1 MAKKKKKV
9 IIDYSA
15 IDDSSR
21 VIKQNVAD
29 ATLEYM
35 QIFGANKNLYRTMAS
50 LIDGMKPGKRRLI
63 YSWWELN
70 GRPSNT
76 KPETLKK
83 LKKFKVERLSSNATG
98 NYHPHGSSS
107 MDTIIGNEGQYWNN
121 NVMLITPQ
129 GSYGNARGDK
139 AAAGRYIEA
148 ALSEYTIDC
157 FFDDFDEYCIPMREA
172 YTGEGYEPEY
182 LPAKYP
188 HVLFN
193 PQFSSIGYGLASN
206 IAPFNVSEVLDATIA
221 LMKNPKAKI
230 SLIPDSPTGC
240 DIVDNGDFGDI
251 NKIGVGK
258 LKMRAKYEID
268 YVENM
273 IHITALPYNVCSKGI
288 IEKISELRNK
298 LKNKNK
304 DTLGII
310 DIADSTKEGEV
321 DIKLYLAKD
330 AKPNKV
336 MKLLI
341 KKDTG
346 IQSTFPVGLT
356 VIDNFKEY
364 ELSVRD
370 VLLYWIDY
378 RIDDVR
384 SMFLNKLQTTTTK
397 IHMNEVYMMVFNK
410 KNIDTTISISRNSK
424 SRQDAINK
432 YMETFGISS
441 IQAAGIADMKVYQFT
456 EESYNRFVEDRDKLK
471 KELEFINDIL
481 EDDDKIHE
489 YIIEQ
494 LKEGKKK
501 WGRPRMSRIIQDNDD
516 SDIEDTEH
524 VLAISESGYVKK
536 LPLDPTYVVGNVGP
550 ISSNLTVL
558 NISNKEDIL
567 IIDSTG
573 NINKVPVSLIPD
585 SLSDDIGVELN
596 KITSVNGTIKAVM
609 ELPSMKLLQT
619 ATDNMCIIFVTKNGL
634 AKMCKLSE
642 FSNIKDVKTGIS
654 LNKGDEVA
662 AAVFALDNSTK
673 DIIIST
679 NIGNGIRLPINEIR
693 NLGSQA
699 KGVQMI
705 SLKDGEEVVSVS
717 LLNPKKKLMF
727 MITSK
732 GRAKVTEMKYFPT
745 MNRKDS
751 SVNLI
756 SLQGGEFLV
765 GVSACDKNDVVEIYK
780 KKSAPEKV
788 DIKSLKIM
796 TRVSKGERI
805 TSAGGGNLVIAYKIF
820 G

>member
-29 ATLEYM
+29 AALECM

-83 LKKFKVERLSSNATG
+83 LKKFKVERLSSHATG

-121 NVMLITPQ
+121 NVMLIKPQ
-129 GSYGNARGDK
+129 GSYGNARGDN

-157 FFDDFDEYCIPMREA
+157 FFDDFDEYCVPMREA
-172 YTGEGYEPEY
+172 YTGEGFEPEY

-188 HVLFN
+188 HILFN

-206 IAPFNVSEVLDATIA
+206 IAPFNVGEVLDATIA
-221 LMKNPKAKI
+221 LMKNPKARI

-273 IHITALPYNVCSKGI
+273 IHITALPYNVSSKGI
-288 IEKISELRNK
+288 IQKISELRNK

-304 DTLGII
+304 DTLGIV

-330 AKPNKV
+330 AKPNKI

-364 ELSVRD
+364 ELSVKD

-384 SMFLNKLQTTTTK
+384 SMFLNKLQTTNTK
-397 IHMNEVYMMVFNK
+397 IHMNEVYMMVFSK
-410 KNIDTTISISRNSK
+410 QNIDKTIEISRNSK
-424 SRQDAINK
+424 SRQDAIEK
-432 YMETFGISS
+432 YMKTFGISS
-441 IQAAGIADMKVYQFT
+441 IQAAGIADMKIYQFT
-456 EESYNRFVEDRDKLK
+456 EESYNRFVEDRDRLK
-471 KELEFINDIL
+471 EELKFINGIL
-481 EDDDKIHE
+481 ENDDNIHE
-489 YIIEQ
+489 YIINQ

-516 SDIEDTEH
+516 SDIPDTDH
-524 VLAISESGYVKK
+524 ILAISESGYVKK
-536 LPLDPTYVVGNVGP
+536 LPAEPTYIVGSVGP
-550 ISSNLTVL
+550 ISSNLTIL
-558 NISNKEDIL
+558 NIGNKEDIL

-596 KITSVNGTIKAVM
+596 KITSVKGTIKAVM
-609 ELPSMKLLQT
+609 ELPSMQLLET

-642 FSNIKDVKTGIS
+642 FSNIKDVKSGIS
-654 LNKGDEVA
+654 LNKNDEVA

-673 DIIIST
+673 DILIST

-693 NLGSQA
+693 NLGTQA
-699 KGVQMI
+699 KGVPMI
-705 SLKDGEEVVSVS
+705 SLKSDEEVVSVS

-745 MNRKDS
+745 MNRKDK

-756 SLQGGEFLV
+756 SLQGGESLI

-780 KKSAPEKV
+780 KKTEPERV
-788 DIKSLKIM
+788 DIESLKIS
-796 TRVSKGERI
+796 TRISKGDKI
-805 TSAGGGNLVIAYKIF
+805 SSAGNGNLVIAYKIF

>member
-9 IIDYSA
+9 IIDYST

-29 ATLEYM
+29 AALEYM

-76 KPETLKK
+76 KPETLKR

-129 GSYGNARGDK
+129 GSYGNVRGDK
-139 AAAGRYIEA
+139 IADGRYIEA

-157 FFDDFDEYCIPMREA
+157 FFDDFDEYCVPMREA

-188 HVLFN
+188 HILFN

-206 IAPFNVSEVLDATIA
+206 IAPFNVSEVLDATIS

-251 NKIGVGK
+251 NKTGVGK

-273 IHITALPYNVCSKGI
+273 IHITALPYNVTSKGI
-288 IEKISELRNK
+288 IEKVSELRTK

-304 DTLGII
+304 DTLGIV
-310 DIADSTKEGEV
+310 DIADSSKEGEV

-330 AKPNKV
+330 AKPNKI

-346 IQSTFPVGLT
+346 IQLTFPVGLT
-356 VIDNFKEY
+356 VIDDFKEY

-384 SMFLNKLQTTTTK
+384 SMFLNKLQTTNTK
-397 IHMNEVYMMVFNK
+397 IHMNEVYMMVFSK
-410 KNIDTTISISRNSK
+410 QNIDKTIEISRNSK
-424 SRQDAINK
+424 SRQDAIEK
-432 YMETFGISS
+432 YMKTFGISS

-456 EESYNRFVEDRDKLK
+456 EESYNRFVEDRDRLK
-471 KELEFINDIL
+471 EELKFINGIL
-481 EDDDKIHE
+481 ENDDNIHE
-489 YIIEQ
+489 YIINQ

-516 SDIEDTEH
+516 SDIPDTDH
-524 VLAISESGYVKK
+524 ILAISESGYVKK
-536 LPLDPTYVVGNVGP
+536 LPAEPTYIVGSVGP

-558 NISNKEDIL
+558 NIGNKEDIL

-573 NINKVPVSLIPD
+573 NINKIPVSLIPD

-596 KITSVNGTIKAVM
+596 KITSVKGTIKAVM
-609 ELPSMKLLQT
+609 EVPSMQLLET

-642 FSNIKDVKTGIS
+642 FSNIKDVKSGIS
-654 LNKGDEVA
+654 LNKDDEVA

-673 DIIIST
+673 DILIST

-693 NLGSQA
+693 NLGIQA
-699 KGVQMI
+699 KGVPMI
-705 SLKDGEEVVSVS
+705 SLKSDEEVVSVS

-745 MNRKDS
+745 MNRKDK

-756 SLQGGEFLV
+756 ALQGGESLI

-780 KKSAPEKV
+780 KKTEPERV
-788 DIKSLKIM
+788 DIKSLKIS
-796 TRVSKGERI
+796 TRISKGDKI
-805 TSAGGGNLVIAYKIF
+805 SSAGNGNLVIAYKIF

>member
-1 MAKKKKKV
+1 MAKKKKV
-9 IIDYSA
+9 IIDYST

-29 ATLEYM
+29 AALEYM

-63 YSWWELN
+63 YSWWDLN
-70 GRPSNT
+70 GGPSNT

-129 GSYGNARGDK
+129 GSYGNVRGDK

-157 FFDDFDEYCIPMREA
+157 FFDDFDEYCVPMREA
-172 YTGEGYEPEY
+172 YTGEGHEPEY

-188 HVLFN
+188 HILFN

-240 DIVDNGDFGDI
+240 DIVDNGEFGDI
-251 NKIGVGK
+251 NKTGVGK

-273 IHITALPYNVCSKGI
+273 IHITALPYNVTSKGI
-288 IEKISELRNK
+288 IEKISELRTK

-304 DTLGII
+304 DTLGIV
-310 DIADSTKEGEV
+310 DIADSSKEGEV

-330 AKPNKV
+330 AKPNKI

-356 VIDNFKEY
+356 VIDDFKEY

-384 SMFLNKLQTTTTK
+384 SMFLNKLQTTNTK

-424 SRQDAINK
+424 SRQDAIEK
-432 YMETFGISS
+432 YMSTFGISS

-471 KELEFINDIL
+471 EELKFINGIL
-481 EDDDKIHE
+481 ENDDNIHE
-489 YIIEQ
+489 YIINQ

-501 WGRPRMSRIIQDNDD
+501 WGRPRMSNIIQDNDD
-516 SDIEDTEH
+516 SDIPDTDH
-524 VLAISESGYVKK
+524 ILAISESGYVKK
-536 LPLDPTYVVGNVGP
+536 LPAEPEYIIGNVGP
-550 ISSNLTVL
+550 ISSNLTIL
-558 NISNKEDIL
+558 NIGNKEDIM

-573 NINKVPVSLIPD
+573 NINKIPVSLIPD
-585 SLSDDIGVELN
+585 SLSDDIGVELM
-596 KITSVNGTIKAVM
+596 KITSVKGTIKAVM
-609 ELPSMKLLQT
+609 ELPSMKLLQE
-619 ATDNMCIIFVTKNGL
+619 ATDNMCVIFVTKNGL

-642 FSNIKDVKTGIS
+642 FSSIKDVKSGIS
-654 LNKGDEVA
+654 LNKDDEVA
-662 AAVFALDNSTK
+662 AAVFALDNTTK
-673 DIIIST
+673 DILIST

-693 NLGSQA
+693 NLGTQA
-699 KGVQMI
+699 KGVPMI
-705 SLKDGEEVVSVS
+705 SLQDGEEVVSVS

-732 GRAKVTEMKYFPT
+732 GRAKVSEMKYFPV
-745 MNRKDS
+745 MNRKDK

-756 SLQGGEFLV
+756 TLQGGESLI

-780 KKSAPEKV
+780 KKSEPERV
-788 DIKSLKIM
+788 DIKSLKIS
-796 TRVSKGERI
+796 TRVSKGEKI
-805 TSAGGGNLVIAYKIF
+805 SSAGNGNLVIAYKIF

>member
-1 MAKKKKKV
+1 MAKKKKKG
-9 IIDYSA
+9 IIDYST

-29 ATLEYM
+29 AALEYM

-76 KPETLKK
+76 KPETLKR

-129 GSYGNARGDK
+129 GSYGNVRGDK
-139 AAAGRYIEA
+139 IADGRYIEA

-157 FFDDFDEYCIPMREA
+157 FFDDFDEYCVPMREA

-188 HVLFN
+188 HILFN

-251 NKIGVGK
+251 NKTGVGK

-273 IHITALPYNVCSKGI
+273 IHITALPYNVTSKGI
-288 IEKISELRNK
+288 IEKISELRTK
-298 LKNKNK
+298 LKNKNR
-304 DTLGII
+304 DTLGIV
-310 DIADSTKEGEV
+310 DIADSSKEGEV

-330 AKPNKV
+330 AKPNKI

-346 IQSTFPVGLT
+346 IQLTFPVGLT
-356 VIDNFKEY
+356 VIDDFKEY
-364 ELSVRD
+364 ELSVKD
-370 VLLYWIDY
+370 VLSYWIDY

-384 SMFLNKLQTTTTK
+384 SMFLNKLQTTNTK
-397 IHMNEVYMMVFNK
+397 IHMNEVYMMVFSK
-410 KNIDTTISISRNSK
+410 QNIDKTIEISRNSK
-424 SRQDAINK
+424 SRQDAIEK
-432 YMETFGISS
+432 YMKTFGISS

-456 EESYNRFVEDRDKLK
+456 EESYNRFVEDRDRLK
-471 KELEFINDIL
+471 EELKFINGIL
-481 EDDDKIHE
+481 ENDDNIHE
-489 YIIEQ
+489 YIINQ

-516 SDIEDTEH
+516 SDIPDTDH
-524 VLAISESGYVKK
+524 ILAISESGYVKK
-536 LPLDPTYVVGNVGP
+536 LSAEPTYIVGSVGP
-550 ISSNLTVL
+550 ISSNLTIL
-558 NISNKEDIL
+558 NIGNKEDIL

-573 NINKVPVSLIPD
+573 NINKIPVSLIPD

-596 KITSVNGTIKAVM
+596 KITSVKGTIKAVM
-609 ELPSMKLLQT
+609 EVPSMQLLET

-642 FSNIKDVKTGIS
+642 FSNIKDVKSGIS
-654 LNKGDEVA
+654 LNKDDEVA

-673 DIIIST
+673 DILIST

-693 NLGSQA
+693 NLGTQA
-699 KGVQMI
+699 KGVPMI
-705 SLKDGEEVVSVS
+705 SLKSDEEVVSVS

-745 MNRKDS
+745 MNRKDK

-756 SLQGGEFLV
+756 SLQGGESLI

-780 KKSAPEKV
+780 KKTEPERV
-788 DIKSLKIM
+788 DIKSLNIS
-796 TRVSKGERI
+796 TRISKGDKI
-805 TSAGGGNLVIAYKIF
+805 SSAGNGNLVIAYKIF